1 MAFRVPN
8 HCRVRTGRFAST
20 DADGNNGMFVVN
32 LSKQKEPPPPIEVP
46 AMFTVIASD
55 GGGWEHVSVSLNTR
69 TPTWEEMCRIKD
81 LFWGD
86 EDRVV
91 QFHPPRSEYVN
102 NHPHCLHLWRPTG
115 VTMPFP
121 PPSYVGTIEKT
132 R

>member
-1 MAFRVPN
+1 MVFRVPN
-8 HCRVRTGRFAST
+8 HRRVRRGLWATS
-20 DADGNNGMFVVN
+20 DDVGNNGMFLV
-32 LSKQKEPPPPIEVP
+32 PIVP
-46 AMFTVIASD
+46 GQPIAPGMTFTVIASD
-55 GGGWEHVSVSLNTR
+55 GGGWEHVSVSLHDR
-69 TPTWEEMCRIKD
+69 TPTWEEMCRIKE

-132 R
+132 